1 MWHNK
6 EGSYNIFIP
15 ISQFQSKGHGQLGIS
30 LTSTMRGSY
39 MVLWISPSLRF
50 SRKNQMGCSWE
61 DFPLYSFHDNL
72 LNNDVLQVAGRE
84 RPTFISKLLC
94 SRLQFSVGYLK
105 QSSQQAY
112 EMVTMISSMVQIKK
126 AWPTENNRPMEMHT
140 TCKQQGELVCTAAWL
155 RSLCC
160 MVKSMEVSKQLL
172 RPVKLMAE
180 AQEERSLSQKQK
192 WQK

>member
-126 AWPTENNRPMEMHT
+126 AWPKRITDLWKCTPPVSSRVSWYA
-140 TCKQQGELVCTAAWL
+140 QQLGSGHSAAWL
-155 RSLCC
+155 SLW
-160 MVKSMEVSKQLL
+160 KSQSNF
-172 RPVKLMAE
+172 
-180 AQEERSLSQKQK
+180 
-192 WQK
+192 